1 MPLTPAQRSALR
13 ARAHA
18 LSPVVLI
25 GGNGLT
31 PAVLKEIDV
40 ALRAH
45 ELIKVQVAGEE
56 KDTRALMQAQICEEL
71 AAEPVQSIGRMLV
84 LFRERPD
91 DPATTSP
98 PRRPTRKA
106 PRATKRSHQGN
117 A

>member
-1 MPLTPAQRSALR
+1 MPLTPQQRREMKAL
-13 ARAHA
+13 AHG

-45 ELIKVQVAGEE
+45 ELLKVQVAGEDKE
-56 KDTRALMQAQICEEL
+56 TRSLMMEQICAEL
-71 AAEPVQSIGRMLV
+71 RAEPVQSIGRMLV
-84 LFRERPD
+84 LFRENAEARAAVAAPRPVRR
-91 DPATTSP
+91 P
-98 PRRPTRKA
+98 PRT
-106 PRATKRSHQGN
+106 TKRSHQGS

>member
-1 MPLTPAQRSALR
+1 MPLTPQQRREMKAL
-13 ARAHA
+13 AHS

-45 ELIKVQVAGEE
+45 ELLKVQVAGEDKE
-56 KDTRALMQAQICEEL
+56 TRTLMMEQICTEL
-71 AAEPVQSIGRMLV
+71 KAEPVQSIGRMLV
-84 LFRERPD
+84 LFRENTEARAAAAVSKPV
-91 DPATTSP
+91 
-98 PRRPTRKA
+98 RRA
-106 PRATKRSHQGN
+106 PRTTKRSHQGS